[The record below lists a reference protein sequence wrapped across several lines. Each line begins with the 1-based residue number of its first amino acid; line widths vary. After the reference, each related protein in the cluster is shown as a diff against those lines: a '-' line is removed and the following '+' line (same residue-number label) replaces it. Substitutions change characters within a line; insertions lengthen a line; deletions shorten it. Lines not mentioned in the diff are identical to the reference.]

1 MNATT
6 RRQFLQTAAIVLL
19 MPFIMRAT
27 RALAAVQKLA
37 LSDDAWRKRLSPEEY
52 RVMRDHGTERAFSSP
67 LEAEHRPGIF
77 LCAAC
82 NRQLFSSKD
91 KFDSGTGWPSFTQP
105 IEADAVETS
114 TDFKL
119 VLPRTEVH
127 CARCGGHL
135 GHLFND
141 GPAPTGKR
149 YCMNGVAL
157 HFMPNG

>member
-157 HFMPNG
+157 AIRFS